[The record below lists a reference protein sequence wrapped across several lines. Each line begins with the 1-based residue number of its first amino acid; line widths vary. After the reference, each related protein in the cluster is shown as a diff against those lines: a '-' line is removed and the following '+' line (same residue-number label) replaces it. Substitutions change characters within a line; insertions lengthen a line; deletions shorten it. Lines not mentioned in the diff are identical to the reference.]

1 MKVRDNTSKR
11 LCLHR
16 ILFFLLLL
24 FPAQEGEL
32 AAAVGTEELLE
43 EVKPLEKE
51 KAERQLHTKEQE
63 ANRSSV
69 LIITSDSNRFSSY
82 LAEIL
87 KAEGLN
93 DFDVQ
98 EVSTIS
104 TEVLQGYN
112 MILLGEMSLTTVQV
126 GLLSQRV
133 QEGAT
138 MISFRPDV
146 RLAPLLGLTP
156 AGSTLSDK
164 YLLINPSGPGEGLV
178 KETIQFHSTADL
190 YELNGAVSLA
200 KLYSDAHSATIYP
213 AVSSNDVGV
222 NGGKAIAFTY
232 DLARSVI
239 YTRQGNPAWVGQ
251 ERDNQPGPIRSNDMF
266 YPDWVDLNKV
276 AIPQADEQQRLL
288 ANIITRNSRH
298 PMLRFWY
305 MPRGLK
311 AAVVM
316 TGDDHARGGTIAR
329 FNRYLELS
337 PDNSPEAVADWRAI
351 RGSSYI
357 FPNTPIS
364 NNQASSF
371 EAQGFEIALHLN
383 TQCKSYD
390 ETSIEN
396 DLTTQLAEM
405 AANFPG
411 VSASTTNRTH
421 CIAFSDW
428 STQPKAEVS
437 KGIRLDANYYYWP
450 GSWVNDRPG
459 MFTGSGIPM
468 KFSDLDGNTLDIYQ
482 LNTQMT
488 DESGQIFPFT
498 IDQLLDKALGQEG
511 YFGMF
516 CANMHTDDDDSDGSE
531 KIIASAM
538 SRGVPVISAKQVL
551 TWMDGRNTSS
561 YHMNQWDGQVLDFSL
576 EVSGGAH
583 KLETMLP
590 AIFNDQRVVGLT
602 KEGIAVNYRTE
613 KIKGVEYIFFS
624 ATTGD
629 FLATYGVNEVPAV
642 SITSPME
649 SAEFNTSESV
659 IIKASAVDSDG
670 SISKVEFFQGY
681 TKLGE
686 VSEAPY
692 SFTWENI
699 PTGTFSLTAKAT
711 DDKGAVAISAPV
723 MIEASQV
730 CPCNVFSP
738 EERPSG
744 ILWSGSP
751 LQLGMKFRSS
761 ENGFITGVRFY
772 KQPGNTGVH
781 TGQLYS

>member
-1 MKVRDNTSKR
+1 MKVKNTTPR
-11 LCLHR
+11 ELCLKR
-16 ILFFLLLL
+16 ILLVILMFFA
-24 FPAQEGEL
+24 AQEGESFGTGRIEETMVEVK
-32 AAAVGTEELLE
+32 APERGISEREFCTEEE
-43 EVKPLEKE
+43 
-51 KAERQLHTKEQE
+51 TD
-63 ANRSSV
+63 RSAV
-69 LIITSDSNRFSSY
+69 LVITSANNGFSSY
-82 LAEIL
+82 LTEIL

-93 DFDVQ
+93 DFDVF
-98 EVSTIS
+98 EISSVSK
-104 TEVLQGYN
+104 ELLGGYD
-112 MILLGEMSLTTVQV
+112 MILLGEISLTSAQV
-126 GLLSQRV
+126 DLVSQRV

-138 MISFRPDV
+138 LICFRPDIK
-146 RLAPLLGLTP
+146 LASLLGLTP
-156 AGSTLSDK
+156 TGSTLSDQ
-164 YLLINPSGPGEGLV
+164 YLLINPAGPGEGLV
-178 KETIQFHSTADL
+178 KETIQYHSTADL

-200 KLYSDAHSATIYP
+200 GLYSDAHTATIYP

-232 DLARSVI
+232 DLARSVV
-239 YTRQGNPAWVGQ
+239 YTRQGNPDWVGQ

-266 YPDWVDLNKV
+266 YPDWVDLDKV

-288 ANIITRNSRH
+288 ANIITWNSRH
-298 PMLRFWY
+298 PILRFWY

-337 PDNSPEAVADWRAI
+337 SDNSPEAVADWRAV

-364 NNQASSF
+364 DIQASIF

-383 TQCKSYD
+383 TQCESYD
-390 ETSIEN
+390 ELSIEN
-396 DLTTQLAEM
+396 DLTTQLEEM
-405 AANFPG
+405 AINFPG
-411 VSASTTNRTH
+411 LSASITNRTH

-428 STQPKAEVS
+428 ATQPKLES
-437 KGIRLDANYYYWP
+437 SNGIRLDANYYYWP

-468 KFSDLDGNTLDIYQ
+468 KFADVDGTTLDIYQ

-488 DESGQIFPFT
+488 DESGQSFPFT
-498 IDQLLDKALGQEG
+498 INQLLDKALGQEG
-511 YFGMF
+511 YYGMF
-516 CANMHTDDDDSDGSE
+516 CANMHTDDDYSDGSE

-551 TWMDGRNTSS
+551 TWMDGRNASS
-561 YHMNQWDGQVLDFSL
+561 YEVNQWDGQVLDFSL
-576 EVSGGAH
+576 QVSGEAH

-590 AIFNDQRVVGLT
+590 ATFNDQRLVGLT
-602 KEGIAVNYRTE
+602 TEGVAVNYRTE

-624 ATTGD
+624 ATTGN
-629 FLATYGVNEVPAV
+629 FIATYGRNEVPV
-642 SITSPME
+642 ISMTSPVE
-649 SAEFNTSESV
+649 PAAFNTAESIV
-659 IIKASAVDSDG
+659 IEANATDPDG

-681 TKLGE
+681 HKLGE
-686 VSEAPY
+686 VTEAPF

-711 DDKGAVAISAPV
+711 DDLGAVAISAPV
-723 MIEASQV
+723 VIEASQV
-730 CPCNVFSP
+730 CPCNVFSS

-751 LQLGMKFRSS
+751 LQVGMKFRSS

-772 KQPGNTGVH
+772 KQSGNTGVH
-781 TGQLYS
+781 TG